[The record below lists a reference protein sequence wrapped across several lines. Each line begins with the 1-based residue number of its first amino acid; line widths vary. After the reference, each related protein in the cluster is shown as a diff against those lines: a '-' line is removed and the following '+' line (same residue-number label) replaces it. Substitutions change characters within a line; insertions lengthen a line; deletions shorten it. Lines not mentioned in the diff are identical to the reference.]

1 MFFINHCINNNG
13 ITYKN
18 NHEKFLKAAFHKAT
32 SKSLFIFTH
41 LFSFYRLPAGLSYT
55 TPQSKAISIDTYVKT
70 KLISY
75 KLLSTNIN
83 HSRFIKSSP
92 LSVSLAALKT
102 NTSACFPVTG
112 FIADS

>member
-1 MFFINHCINNNG
+1 M
-13 ITYKN
+13 
-18 NHEKFLKAAFHKAT
+18 KAAFHKAAF
-32 SKSLFIFTH
+32 KSFFILTH
-41 LFSFYRLPAGLSYT
+41 HFFIIALCKPVSY
-55 TPQSKAISIDTYVKT
+55 SSAKRCDAYVKT

-83 HSRFIKSSP
+83 HSKFIKSSP

-112 FIADS
+112 FIADL

>member
-1 MFFINHCINNNG
+1 MISYI
-13 ITYKN
+13 KN
-18 NHEKFLKAAFHKAT
+18 NHENSLKAAFHKAT

>member
-1 MFFINHCINNNG
+1 M
-13 ITYKN
+13 
-18 NHEKFLKAAFHKAT
+18 KAAFHKAAF
-32 SKSLFIFTH
+32 KRFFILTH
-41 LFSFYRLPAGLSYT
+41 LFFILSSTCGVSYT

-75 KLLSTNIN
+75 KLFSTNIN
-83 HSRFIKSSP
+83 HSKFIKSSP